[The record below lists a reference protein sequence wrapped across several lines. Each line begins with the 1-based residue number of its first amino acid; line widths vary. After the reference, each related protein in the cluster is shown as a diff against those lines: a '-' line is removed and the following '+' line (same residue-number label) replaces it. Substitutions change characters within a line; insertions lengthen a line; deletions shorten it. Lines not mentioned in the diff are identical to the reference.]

1 MKKNLCGLLVLST
14 LLFVEAHAQQAC
26 DTINSPVSPTWKDT
40 SYKYTDPFGT
50 FLGYINGTNNDGP
63 LQKANY
69 FDLSGTAYNY
79 ILGTLVKFGK
89 ANSTLPANLSKL
101 IYFRVYS
108 ADPAKGVPSTLLATA
123 QKTLA
128 EVKADVDAGKN
139 TVVVFPTATA
149 LPADKKF
156 FVSVDIT
163 NFSWDIHGDKDSIW
177 IGGTADDQVEPNAAW
192 DADSVGS
199 KVKWTSFSNNYVN
212 PADQN
217 NALDVTLWI
226 FPHVSTA
233 ATGCTLL
240 PVNILSFTAQK
251 NNRDV
256 RLQWE
261 ISDEINMKGYEI
273 QKSLNNTN
281 FESIGF
287 VNAVNSLKNQSY
299 SFNDRNAF
307 ATSSN
312 VQYRL
317 KQVDGDG
324 SIKYSRVI
332 TMRSDALSMDVLFAN
347 PFSGALKLQ
356 LNLVEAKQVAV
367 NVFDMQG
374 RLVAKLPATNYGVAS
389 NSITIPS
396 TANLKPGTYLL
407 QLNSGKDQHVYK
419 VVKQ

>member
-1 MKKNLCGLLVLST
+1 MNFLYKTKTHNYDEENLCGLLVLST

-156 FVSVDIT
+156 
-163 NFSWDIHGDKDSIW
+163 
-177 IGGTADDQVEPNAAW
+177 
-192 DADSVGS
+192 
-199 KVKWTSFSNNYVN
+199 
-212 PADQN
+212 
-217 NALDVTLWI
+217 L
-226 FPHVSTA
+226 
-233 ATGCTLL
+233 
-240 PVNILSFTAQK
+240 
-251 NNRDV
+251 
-256 RLQWE
+256 
-261 ISDEINMKGYEI
+261 
-273 QKSLNNTN
+273 
-281 FESIGF
+281 
-287 VNAVNSLKNQSY
+287 
-299 SFNDRNAF
+299 
-307 ATSSN
+307 
-312 VQYRL
+312 YR
-317 KQVDGDG
+317 
-324 SIKYSRVI
+324 
-332 TMRSDALSMDVLFAN
+332 
-347 PFSGALKLQ
+347 
-356 LNLVEAKQVAV
+356 
-367 NVFDMQG
+367 
-374 RLVAKLPATNYGVAS
+374 
-389 NSITIPS
+389 
-396 TANLKPGTYLL
+396 
-407 QLNSGKDQHVYK
+407 
-419 VVKQ
+419 